1 MNESGDVGATEAE
14 LIRARRNKLE
24 ELRSAGNDPYAHT
37 KFERTYPIVEARL
50 AHEKLAVGEHSGHS
64 VALAGRLQPI
74 RRMGKKIVFAD
85 LADQSARIQLYF
97 RAEQMGDG
105 FALVDLLDR
114 GDLVGVRG
122 EPFRTKTGEL
132 TIAVKEAVV
141 LAKSLRPLPE
151 KWHGLVDPAARYRH
165 RYVDLMV
172 NRPVLDTML
181 TRSRIIAA
189 LRRYL
194 DERGYVEVET
204 PTLLTIAG
212 GANARPFA
220 THSHAL
226 DIPLQL
232 RIATELNLKRCVVG
246 GIEKVYE
253 IGRTFRNEG
262 IDRTHNP
269 EFTMLELYEAYTDVE
284 GILQLCEGMVLTA
297 AHAAGVGAKHEYDG
311 KDLSFAPPFAR
322 VRYLDALASWG
333 GLSRDDVLDESKARA
348 AAKRLKIELEPGA
361 SHGHVVDK
369 IFEETVQ
376 PHLVNPTFVTDQP
389 VLLSPLAKRRRD
401 DAQLVERFELFI
413 SNMEIA
419 NAFSELNDPD
429 DQRERFAAQ
438 ARERAAGDAE
448 APEPDWDYVHALEYG
463 LPPTGGIGVGLDRLI
478 MILTSQG
485 SLRDVLLFPMQKPE
499 ERA

>member
-1 MNESGDVGATEAE
+1 VSHSGDIGATEAE
-14 LIRARRNKLE
+14 LIRARRHKLE

-37 KFERTYPIVEARL
+37 KFERSHPIVDVRL
-50 AHEKLAVGEHSGHS
+50 AYEGLAVGEHTGDT

-74 RRMGKKIVFAD
+74 RRMGKKIAFAD

-97 RAEQMGDG
+97 RAETMGEA

-114 GDLVGVRG
+114 GDMIGVRG
-122 EPFRTKTGEL
+122 EPFRTKTVEL
-132 TIAVKEAVV
+132 TIAVKDAVV
-141 LAKSLRPLPE
+141 LAKALRPLPE
-151 KWHGLVDPAARYRH
+151 KWHGLVDPDTRYRQ

-181 TRSRIIAA
+181 ARSRIIAA

-194 DERGYVEVET
+194 DQRGYVEVET
-204 PTLLTIAG
+204 PTLLSLAG
-212 GANARPFA
+212 GANARPFT

-226 DIPLQL
+226 DIQLQL

-284 GILQLCEGMVLTA
+284 GILKLCQGMVITA
-297 AHAAGVGAKHEYDG
+297 ADAAGVGPRHEYDG
-311 KDLSFAPPFAR
+311 KELSMAAPFAR
-322 VRYLDALASWG
+322 VAYLEALAKWG
-333 GLSRDDVLDESKARA
+333 GLSREDVLDESRARA
-348 AAKRLKIELEPGA
+348 AAQRLKIDLEPGA

-369 IFEETVQ
+369 IFEATVQ

-389 VLLSPLAKRRRD
+389 VLLSPLAKRHRD
-401 DAQLVERFELFI
+401 DPQLVERFELFI

-429 DQRERFAAQ
+429 DQRERFTAQ
-438 ARERAAGDAE
+438 ARERAAGDPE
-448 APEPDWDYVHALEYG
+448 APEPDWDYVEALEYG

-485 SLRDVLLFPMQKPE
+485 SLRDVLLFPLQKP
-499 ERA
+499 